1 MMSIQSK
8 APTSVPTRI
17 AVRSAPRDHVHDG
30 FVRIPD
36 QFVIDGPPLIEEV
49 LIVDDRSGLSPAQE
63 VENKLTRLLKEAPL
77 PVSHLQMRG
86 LLRSR

>member
-1 MMSIQSK
+1 MSIQSK
-8 APTSVPTRI
+8 VSTTVSTRF
-17 AVRSAPRDHVHDG
+17 AVRPAPRDHVHDG
-30 FVRIPD
+30 SLSIHD
-36 QFVIDGPPLIEEV
+36 QFVTDGPPLMEEV
-49 LIVDDRSGLSPAQE
+49 LIDDDRSGLSPAQE